1 MNEQSTSPRELTA
14 LRVIWTYRR
23 KILIISFAVGI
34 AVGLVSLLFSNKYA
48 AISALLVK
56 QPELPV
62 EGEAPPLNVETLQT
76 LVEADSTREEL
87 YSTLNKENKL
97 PAGMSFR
104 DFQRLLGTEILRQR
118 DRDKS
123 PLPMIQLVVTTS
135 DAELSSLIANHWA
148 NIVLRKTRDIHISG
162 AEELGQFIG
171 NLYRQAETSLA
182 AAEKNY
188 TSALIES
195 NLESEKSRLIL
206 LRESR
211 SRILTNLLVLNEKIT
226 QKEALLQ
233 EHSRRLG
240 VIQKD
245 GIWLGELYSRLT
257 QGRETNSTEEST
269 NQDDASN
276 LQKLVL
282 NLRRNEN
289 LLAQFEE
296 KSNLQFKEM
305 QLKNKDKQLE
315 QISREIVTTQN
326 RLALLSSQFE
336 ELKKNLAGLNSKIL
350 LRKAISDEA
359 AWLAVLGDNFP
370 SSDLPVM
377 VSEEINTIHQNLTED
392 MLGKA
397 AEIKGLE
404 GKVAYYE
411 SRQEGLRL
419 EVSRLANEISSL
431 RSQRTAFEE
440 AITRDRQ
447 MFQHLD
453 NQYKDLRQK
462 QSDLAAEVRE
472 LKASRESRQGELA
485 KIEKEIQALENSIFN
500 WEDTLAALDREVE
513 SRIQI
518 RDSLSARAGEVEMLN
533 ISLQDVSRSGIAL
546 LYRAEANP
554 IKVGPQRARIV
565 AAAILAA
572 FLLSSGIISIQHLV
586 RES

>member
-1 MNEQSTSPRELTA
+1 VNEQSTSPRELTA